1 MVETGKRVWASVS
14 AAWTPGGNGLMANLY
29 TCVPRPESA
38 ADLFTELHFFFLRS
52 NDQFTPSHRKI

>member
-14 AAWTPGGNGLMANLY
+14 AAWTLEGDGLMANLY

-38 ADLFTELHFFFLRS
+38 ADLFTELHFFF
-52 NDQFTPSHRKI
+52 FFKIK